1 MMKEPN
7 PDHTPQQRAF
17 RAFEALVARNDAAI
31 DLALAALLIAS
42 SEYPDLNFAHCLAQ
56 LDALALR
63 VRGLLGLP
71 APGILPQ
78 LPLEIDPRDAITAI
92 NQVLFEQ
99 EHFHGN
105 LEDYYN
111 PANSFLNTVLERHT
125 GIPIAL
131 SLLYMEVGKRVGVQI
146 DGIGLPFHFVV
157 GCRLPQGRI
166 YIDPFESGHIYSEV
180 ECRERVRR
188 MLNGKG
194 KIYAQWFEPI
204 SHKNLLVRML
214 NNLKHI
220 YLHLE
225 DYERALAICDR
236 ILLLIPR
243 SPIEQRDRGVVHLQ
257 LKHYGRALRDLSAYV
272 ELAPNAEDN
281 EEVQRQIKALR
292 QVIAMMN

>member
-131 SLLYMEVGKRVGVQI
+131 SLLYMEVGRRVGVWF

-157 GCRLPQGRI
+157 GCRFQQKRI
-166 YIDPFESGHIYSEV
+166 YIDPFESGRVLSEQ
-180 ECRERVRR
+180 ECRRRV
-188 MLNGKG
+188 
-194 KIYAQWFEPI
+194 
-204 SHKNLLVRML
+204 
-214 NNLKHI
+214 
-220 YLHLE
+220 
-225 DYERALAICDR
+225 
-236 ILLLIPR
+236 
-243 SPIEQRDRGVVHLQ
+243 
-257 LKHYGRALRDLSAYV
+257 
-272 ELAPNAEDN
+272 
-281 EEVQRQIKALR
+281 R
-292 QVIAMMN
+292 QVIGKKDKIP